1 MLPGAFSSSLLH
13 PYIYLLPSSFFIT
26 PAALGEGRRELYK
39 MAKTKW
45 KKIIVAG
52 PLVIETIYPA
62 VTSRSA
68 DHVRAEK
75 RKLSSEAQQRMN
87 MIYSK
92 QKLKLMLAA
101 NFVRG
106 DLVCTFTYDDAH
118 LPASR
123 KAAEGKLK
131 YFRAKLSANRK
142 KHGKELLMVWN
153 TESKHGDGRYHHHA
167 VINATGDDY
176 NLILKLWGQG
186 EVHIRPLRIDAEKNY
201 ASLAAYM
208 CKERAEKV
216 GQRSWSYTRNCHK
229 PEVETFRVESDTQL
243 QPPKGALI
251 LGEVTKRNT
260 YGSFRWLEYI
270 VNKAPRGKRAR
281 RRAQKRKH

>member
-1 MLPGAFSSSLLH
+1 
-13 PYIYLLPSSFFIT
+13 
-26 PAALGEGRRELYK
+26 
-39 MAKTKW
+39 
-45 KKIIVAG
+45 
-52 PLVIETIYPA
+52 
-62 VTSRSA
+62 
-68 DHVRAEK
+68 
-75 RKLSSEAQQRMN
+75 
-87 MIYSK
+87 
-92 QKLKLMLAA
+92 
-101 NFVRG
+101 
-106 DLVCTFTYDDAH
+106 
-118 LPASR
+118 
-123 KAAEGKLK
+123 
-131 YFRAKLSANRK
+131 
-142 KHGKELLMVWN
+142 MVWN